1 MHLLL
6 DERLKEPR
14 PLFGT
19 VVSAGMHVALFGSL
33 LVGGRHVVAG
43 LADAVEQSVRYL
55 IPPDRAALAVPPQLG
70 FTAPVPGAERG
81 VGLATG
87 SNGSL
92 LVANPARRRA
102 KATPGDSDRSAR
114 EIPRP
119 TAAEN
124 AYSMLDVDSTAVRD
138 PTSAG
143 PVYPPLL
150 VERGIEGSALI
161 RFVVDSTG
169 YIDFATVQII
179 RATNP
184 LFAQAVTDA
193 MPGMRFRPA
202 MAGNKAVRQLA
213 EQLFRFQLV
222 RPTASPASPTSTA
235 PPARKKP

>member
-1 MHLLL
+1 ML
-6 DERLKEPR
+6 
-14 PLFGT
+14 GT
-19 VVSAGMHVALFGSL
+19 VVSAGMHVALFASL

-55 IPPDRAALAVPPQLG
+55 IPPDRAARAVQPQLG
-70 FTAPVPGAERG
+70 YAPSLSGAASG
-81 VGLATG
+81 VGVAAG
-87 SNGSL
+87 SSGAL
-92 LVANPARRRA
+92 LVATSTHRRA
-102 KATPGDSDRSAR
+102 KALPGDSDRSAR
-114 EIPRP
+114 EVPPP

-124 AYSMLDVDSTAVRD
+124 AYSILDVDSTAVRD
-138 PTSAG
+138 PASAA
-143 PVYPPLL
+143 PVYPPLM
-150 VERGIEGSALI
+150 VEKEIEGSALI

-213 EQLFRFQLV
+213 EQLFRFQLL
-222 RPTASPASPTSTA
+222 RPAAAPA
-235 PPARKKP
+235 PPAAKKP